1 MKIKELISWSKK
13 EFSKLPWRENRS
25 LYNTL
30 VSEIMLQQTTV
41 STVKNHFDK
50 FIKKYPDLNKLSQ
63 TTEEEMLVAWK
74 GLGYYR
80 RAKNL
85 RNIAK
90 IIVNKFGGV
99 IPNDK
104 NELLKISGI
113 GPYTA
118 SALLAMG
125 MDRPALAVDA
135 NIERVVSRLY
145 GLKTEKGLKLQNE
158 IFKLF
163 EAREILFFK
172 TVSYRELNEALMDL
186 GRNFC
191 QARKTSCE
199 LCPMQS
205 ECVAFKTSKP
215 LEFPKIDSKKKKEEH
230 DLALIRCY
238 VLKKDKLLV
247 YKKNEKEWL
256 SGQYEVPTFI
266 LKSSDKDIKQYPYLK
281 KQMNLK
287 GLPKI
292 KTGITKYKIENY
304 IVSLNEN
311 EFESY
316 DFNKSVEWRNLNE
329 LDSNFSTATLK
340 GLKKI

>member
-41 STVKNHFDK
+41 GTVKNHFEK
-50 FIKKYPDLNKLSQ
+50 FIQKYPDLQKLAQ
-63 TTEEEMLVAWK
+63 TTEEEILVAWK

-80 RAKNL
+80 RARNL
-85 RNIAK
+85 LAIAK
-90 IIVNKFGGV
+90 SLV
-99 IPNDK
+99 INFDGQIPIDK
-104 NELLKISGI
+104 SELLKISGI

-118 SALLAMG
+118 SALIAMG

-145 GLKTEKGLKLQNE
+145 GIRIEKGLKLQNE
-158 IFKLF
+158 IAKLF
-163 EAREILFFK
+163 EAKEILYFK
-172 TVSYRELNEALMDL
+172 NISYREINEALMDL

-191 QARKTSCE
+191 QARKVSCE

-205 ECVAFKTSKP
+205 DCLAFKTAKP
-215 LEFPKIDSKKKKEEH
+215 LEFPKLDLQKKKEEH
-230 DLALIRCY
+230 HLALLRCY
-238 VLKKDKLLV
+238 IVKKNKLLV
-247 YKKNEKEWL
+247 YKKDEREWL

-266 LKSSDKDIKQYPYLK
+266 LKSSDKKITQYPVLK
-281 KQMNLK
+281 NQMSLK

-304 IVSLNEN
+304 IISMNEKEFKSLN
-311 EFESY
+311 FQ
-316 DFNKSVEWRNLNE
+316 KTVEWRNLNE
-329 LDSNFSTATLK
+329 VNSNFSTATMK
-340 GLKKI
+340 GLRKL